1 MLAEQRFDPPSLSQ
15 EQTDR
20 RKAIMANEKIL
31 VVDDD
36 PDLVEVIRLTLEA
49 KDYQVF
55 SAASGAEG
63 LEKVKE
69 INPHLIILDVMMDY
83 ITEGFQ
89 VSLQLRSPDPE
100 SEYAPYSN
108 IPILML
114 TALHSTT
121 PLRFAPD
128 EDYLPVDDF
137 VEKPLEPSALVQKVE
152 KLLGK

>member
-1 MLAEQRFDPPSLSQ
+1 
-15 EQTDR
+15 
-20 RKAIMANEKIL
+20 MANERIL

-36 PDLVEVIRLTLEA
+36 PDLVEVMRLTLEDA
-49 KDYQVF
+49 GYRVH

-69 INPHLIILDVMMDY
+69 IDPDLIILDVMMDY
-83 ITEGFQ
+83 TTEGFH
-89 VSLQLRSPDPE
+89 VTLQLRSPDPD
-100 SEYAPYSN
+100 SEYAPYSK

-121 PLRFAPD
+121 SLRFTPD

-137 VEKPLEPSALVQKVE
+137 VEKPLEPGALLEKVE
-152 KLLGK
+152 KALAK